1 MPPLS
6 RYLPVDFDPTRPLA
20 LLAGQG
26 RYPQLVAEQIRR
38 AGVPL
43 RLVAFEGETDDEL
56 WSSFEPSDRRR
67 FKVGQ
72 LGHMLDALREFGA
85 GSALMAGRIAPRRLF
100 DGLHPDWKAARILFS
115 LKRRNAE
122 TIFGAVAAEIAKLG
136 VHLLDARSFLDDHLA
151 TAGCMTGRHFPVPA
165 EFLAHGIHIAREVAR
180 LDIGQGVVVR
190 KGTVIIVEA
199 FDGTDAMLRRAGEF
213 QTDRLLFVKT
223 VKPNQD
229 YRFDV
234 PVFGERTLETMR
246 VARIECAALHAG
258 CTLMLDR
265 PLLLERARAW
275 GIHLFGF
282 E

>member
-1 MPPLS
+1 MSALS
-6 RYLPVDFDPTRPLA
+6 RFLPDHFDPTRPLA

-26 RYPQLVAEQIRR
+26 RYPQLVAEQVRR

-43 RLVAFEGETDDEL
+43 RLVAFEGETDEEL
-56 WSSFEPSDRRR
+56 WASFPDSDRCR

-72 LGHMLDALREFGA
+72 LGHLLNALREFGV
-85 GSALMAGRIAPRRLF
+85 GSALMAGRITPRRLF
-100 DGLHPDWKAARILFS
+100 HGLHPDWKAARILFS

-151 TAGCMTGRHFPVPA
+151 TPGCMTGKHFPMPEA
-165 EFLAHGIHIAREVAR
+165 FLAHGIHIAQEIAR

-190 KGTVIIVEA
+190 KGTVLVVEG
-199 FDGTDAMLRRAGEF
+199 FDGTDAMLRRAGESGA
-213 QTDRLLFVKT
+213 DRMLFVKT
-223 VKPNQD
+223 VKPHQD

-234 PVFGERTLETMR
+234 PVFGQRTLEMMR
-246 VARIECAALHAG
+246 HAGIECAALHAG

-265 PLLLERARAW
+265 GQLVTQAREW
-275 GIHLFGF
+275 GIHLYGFG
-282 E
+282 